1 MRELLE
7 ENIGTKLEIRLD
19 CKFLGLTPKAK
30 IDKWDYIK
38 LKSFCPNETKY
49 KMKKTPE
56 WEKIFANHIPDKE
69 LIFKIYNKHTIQKL
83 IMIIITKLKMG
94 KGSE

>member
-1 MRELLE
+1 
-7 ENIGTKLEIRLD
+7 
-19 CKFLGLTPKAK
+19 
-30 IDKWDYIK
+30 
-38 LKSFCPNETKY
+38 
-49 KMKKTPE
+49 MKKTPE

-83 IMIIITKLKMG
+83 IVIIIITKLKMG